1 MLTAAMVKKFAKA
14 MGADLCGIGS
24 MDRFEGAPK
33 QQDPRNIFPEAKSCI
48 SLAFRIPR
56 GYLRGIEEGTH
67 FVTYTSMGYAA
78 LNRVTMPET
87 QRAIT
92 CFIEDHGYETVPIPN
107 EAVRPAIPYHTQQHD
122 AGISRPVRPGQPNPD
137 ILIDDRIAAYI
148 CGLGEFGYS
157 KAFLTPEFG
166 PLQRLA
172 TIITEAELEPDPIF
186 TGSLCDRCMAC
197 VKNCTGGAISA
208 TETEKLTVAGHRLE
222 WGKLDFLKCS
232 IAYKG
237 GNPEFNPFMD
247 PKVDTSTFEGKY
259 CGGDELTR
267 AVGYPHC
274 GVNGHNAA
282 LEGARG
288 CMRACYVHLE
298 SKGVLTRKFNT
309 KFRKR
314 PQWRL
319 ALDSG
324 ERVVSDSAN
333 HNHGVE

>member
-1 MLTAAMVKKFAKA
+1 MLTSELVKKAAKE
-14 MGADLCGIGS
+14 MGADLCGIGT
-24 MDRFEGAPK
+24 MDRYEGAPR
-33 QQDPRNIFPEAKSCI
+33 QQDPRYIFPEAKSVI

-67 FVTYTSMGYAA
+67 FVTYSVFGYAG
-78 LNRVTMPET
+78 LNRVHMPQT
-87 QRAIT
+87 QRELT
-92 CFIEDHGYETVPIPN
+92 CFIEDFGYETVPIPN
-107 EAVRPAIPYHTQQHD
+107 EALRPAIPYHTQTHD
-122 AGISRPVRPGQPNPD
+122 ISISRPVRPGLPCPD

-172 TIITEAELEPDPIF
+172 TIITEAPLEPDPIF
-186 TGSLCDRCMAC
+186 EGRLCDRCMSC
-197 VKNCTGGAISA
+197 VRQCTGCAISG
-208 TETEKLTVAGHRLE
+208 TETEGTVVAGRRIE

-247 PKVDTSTFEGKY
+247 PKTDTSAFEGKY
-259 CGGDELTR
+259 CGGEELSK
-267 AVGYPHC
+267 AVGYPKT
-274 GVNGHNAA
+274 GVGGHNAA

-298 SKGVLTRKFNT
+298 SKGVLTRKFVS

-319 ALDSG
+319 SLDDKREIDADISQG
-324 ERVVSDSAN
+324 D
-333 HNHGVE
+333 HGVQ

>member
-1 MLTAAMVKKFAKA
+1 MLTSKMVKEAA
-14 MGADLCGIGS
+14 LEMGADLCGIGS
-24 MDRFEGAPK
+24 MDRYEGAPK
-33 QQDPRNIFPEAKSCI
+33 QQDPRYIFPEAKSCI

-67 FVTYTSMGYAA
+67 FVTYTAMGYAG
-78 LNRVTMPET
+78 LNRVYMPNV
-87 QRAIT
+87 QRELT
-92 CFIEDHGYETVPIPN
+92 CFIEDFGYETVPIAN
-107 EAVRPAIPYHTQQHD
+107 EAARPAVPYHTQTHD
-122 AGISRPVRPGQPNPD
+122 PSISRPVRPGLPNPD
-137 ILIDDRIAAYI
+137 ILIDDRIAAYL

-172 TIITEAELEPDPIF
+172 TIYTEAELEPDPIF
-186 TGSLCDRCMAC
+186 EGKLCDRCMSC
-197 VKNCTGGAISA
+197 VKNCTGGAISKS
-208 TETEKLTVAGHRLE
+208 ETEGVAVAGRRIE
-222 WGKLDFLKCS
+222 WGKLDYLKCS

-247 PKVDTSTFEGKY
+247 PKTDVSKFEGKY
-259 CGGDELTR
+259 CGGEELTK

-274 GVNGHNAA
+274 GVGGHNAA

-288 CMRACYVHLE
+288 CLRACYVHLE
-298 SKGVLTRKFNT
+298 EKGVLKRKFAS

-319 ALDSG
+319 SLESE
-324 ERVVSDSAN
+324 ERIDTDHSVN
-333 HNHGVE
+333 RHGVE